1 MAHGFLS
8 KWHEGVL
15 IFNWLNVLM
24 IYIYIYIFML
34 LMYVFK
40 LVYVK
45 HSKQHLEL
53 HGIVRVLSIRGE
65 DVNGRYEGT

>member
-1 MAHGFLS
+1 MARRCFDLQLA
-8 KWHEGVL
+8 KC
-15 IFNWLNVLM
+15 IDD
-24 IYIYIYIFML
+24 IYIYIFML

>member
-1 MAHGFLS
+1 
-8 KWHEGVL
+8 
-15 IFNWLNVLM
+15 
-24 IYIYIYIFML
+24 
-34 LMYVFK
+34 MYVFK

>member
-1 MAHGFLS
+1 MAQRCFDLQLA
-8 KWHEGVL
+8 KC
-15 IFNWLNVLM
+15 IDD
-24 IYIYIYIFML
+24 IYIYIFML

>member
-1 MAHGFLS
+1 
-8 KWHEGVL
+8 
-15 IFNWLNVLM
+15 
-24 IYIYIYIFML
+24 ML

>member
-1 MAHGFLS
+1 MAQRCFDLQLA
-8 KWHEGVL
+8 KC
-15 IFNWLNVLM
+15 IDD
-24 IYIYIYIFML
+24 IYIFML

>member
-1 MAHGFLS
+1 MAQRCFDLQLA
-8 KWHEGVL
+8 KC
-15 IFNWLNVLM
+15 IDD
-24 IYIYIYIFML
+24 IYIYIFML

-65 DVNGRYEGT
+65 DINGRYEGT

>member
-1 MAHGFLS
+1 MAQRCFDLQLA
-8 KWHEGVL
+8 KC
-15 IFNWLNVLM
+15 IDD
-24 IYIYIYIFML
+24 IYIYIFIL

>member
-1 MAHGFLS
+1 MARRCFDLQLA
-8 KWHEGVL
+8 KC
-15 IFNWLNVLM
+15 IDD
-24 IYIYIYIFML
+24 IYIFML